1 MLDTPLVAPVGLAAV
16 PKIRQHWD
24 GNVQLSQFLV

>member
-24 GNVQLSQFLV
+24 GNV